1 MHPAALILVLGGH
14 IWQGIALF
22 LIATLVVGLVDNL
35 LEPLLI
41 GRDAGMPELIVFF
54 SMVGGIGLFGV
65 MGFLVGPVIAA
76 LVQVLLEIYR
86 KEFSQQLAS
95 AHHPVKGVS

>member
-1 MHPAALILVLGGH
+1 
-14 IWQGIALF
+14 
-22 LIATLVVGLVDNL
+22 
-35 LEPLLI
+35 
-41 GRDAGMPELIVFF
+41 
-54 SMVGGIGLFGV
+54 

-95 AHHPVKGVS
+95 AHHPVQADS